1 MKSSK
6 GFTLVELLVVIGVLG
21 ILALGLLAT
30 IDPLEQFKKGA
41 DANTRQSAIE
51 LVNALNRYY
60 AVNSA
65 YPWGV
70 QPQCIGGI
78 PNGAILN
85 TMSICVT
92 YLINAGEL
100 KSTFS
105 EQTKIMASLSVTS
118 PLGEGVTV
126 CFNPDS
132 KAESLAPPTKYDS
145 LGAVKV
151 GCPIAGGS
159 CYWCAK

>member
-105 EQTKIMASLSVTS
+105 EQTKI
-118 PLGEGVTV
+118 
-126 CFNPDS
+126 
-132 KAESLAPPTKYDS
+132 
-145 LGAVKV
+145 
-151 GCPIAGGS
+151 
-159 CYWCAK
+159 